1 MIRVVNKITPKM
13 KSRFGSVHISLTEEV
28 LKEIIAGKK
37 VVADIF
43 DEYTVI
49 ISVGDKTD
57 TEEEV

>member
-1 MIRVVNKITPKM
+1 MKLVDNVTPKM

-57 TEEEV
+57 MEEEV